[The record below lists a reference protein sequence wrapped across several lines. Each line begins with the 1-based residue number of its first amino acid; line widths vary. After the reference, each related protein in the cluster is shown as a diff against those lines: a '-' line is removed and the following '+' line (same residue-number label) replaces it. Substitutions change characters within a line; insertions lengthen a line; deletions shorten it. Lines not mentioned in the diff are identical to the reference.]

1 MKATYIELYYKESAV
16 IEDNKERAPELVRA
30 EESVQGAC
38 WERKATLKD
47 EKGLAS

>member
-1 MKATYIELYYKESAV
+1 MKTRYIEVYDKESAV
-16 IEDNKERAPELVRA
+16 IEDDKERAPELVSA